1 MTKNKCKKIFITLAL
16 LISSLFFSQELK
28 YEEVVQ
34 VDSTITKQELYNR
47 ARDWVAKSLK
57 DDGEVFTIEDVND
70 GEITGGGKLRYY
82 TKRIYV
88 GALCTIGYVNFKINL
103 YVKDG
108 RYKYVI
114 HSLVHE
120 GTNCRPK
127 SAINYGLLTTN
138 DKPDKTNDVFLRK
151 GPWND
156 IKEKTDEKVKLL
168 ISDLKQAM
176 NKPHESNNN
185 W

>member
-1 MTKNKCKKIFITLAL
+1 MSKIYL
-16 LISSLFFSQELK
+16 LIFLTICTKIFSQELK